1 MIIRTTQTNKEYQ
14 CSSYEPGWVFEVINE
29 YDKHYVAK
37 VLSGSN
43 DKTDTVVAVSK
54 KDCEQVHLGSY
65 TNPGDEIHMEL

>member
-1 MIIRTTQTNKEYQ
+1 MIIRTINSNNEYQ
-14 CSSYEPGWVFEVINE
+14 YSSYQPGWVFEVINE

-65 TNPGDEIHMEL
+65 TKPGDKIDMKL